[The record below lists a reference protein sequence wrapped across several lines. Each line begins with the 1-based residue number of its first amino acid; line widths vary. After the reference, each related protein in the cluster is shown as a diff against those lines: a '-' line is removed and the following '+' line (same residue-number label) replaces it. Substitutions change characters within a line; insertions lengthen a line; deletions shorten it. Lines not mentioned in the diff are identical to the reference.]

1 MANLLGTKPT
11 KKPGDMRKMNRK
23 PNLRLLGNCCAAAF
37 STSKPSPFLLAN
49 ILYEALFEIVLL
61 PYEAGGRYNDI

>member
-1 MANLLGTKPT
+1 MANLLGIKPT
-11 KKPGDMRKMNRK
+11 KNPGDMRKMNRK
-23 PNLRLLGNCCAAAF
+23 PNLLLPENCCAVAF
-37 STSKPSPFLLAN
+37 SATKPSPFLLAN